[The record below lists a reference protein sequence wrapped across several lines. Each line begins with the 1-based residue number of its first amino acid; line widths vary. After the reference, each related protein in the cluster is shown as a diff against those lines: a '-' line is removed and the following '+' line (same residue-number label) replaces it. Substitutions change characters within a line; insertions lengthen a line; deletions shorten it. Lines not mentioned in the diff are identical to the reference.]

1 MGKKIAII
9 WPEYNAARALTNN
22 RCEYHDNSPL
32 IKAITTIGGNV
43 QQIKSGQIYITP
55 PTNAGLE
62 DITEGLNVAF
72 SKKALNCAYEAKLM
86 KTGSDVTRAGG
97 PFISIASKRNLPE
110 KSF

>member
-1 MGKKIAII
+1 M
-9 WPEYNAARALTNN
+9 YNKLKA
-22 RCEYHDNSPL
+22 DKFISP
-32 IKAITTIGGNV
+32 
-43 QQIKSGQIYITP
+43 P